1 MQATQAATFWIV
13 LIACIGGVVVL
24 VGLLFEAFAEKKRF
38 RDINSFR
45 RWKTLR
51 VWGEWLVIGGI
62 VVEIVVA
69 GFTAIDEWRTKQ
81 IAIRNDP
88 HKQPIF
94 AFSAYACVV
103 VRPSENR
110 GDLDNTNL
118 PSFGWAENAA
128 LFPYRAINPH
138 HNDDSV
144 SLFWGRASQMAKS
157 GAGASDTASSR
168 SDTVIKSIALY
179 GNEKLLRFDVY
190 FGIDVGN
197 RTVPMENRSFYNPS
211 LTPDDLEAVSLT
223 LPCRGEVVGG
233 IIEMNIDNGL
243 LQRSFQIPKQRTF
256 GNTASCVATN
266 GTFVPLDW
274 SPNTRAS
281 FDRSERIRLKKS
293 ADEAAFAKTGAE
305 LEAKANSDARKDRMI
320 SAEQRELF
328 MSLLTGYP
336 KTPIKV
342 LVNPGDDESI
352 KYAQR
357 IRRLLDDAGYGG
369 TNANLV
375 TNSFWIYGGTNFV
388 RWEPT
393 PHTLIFAACP
403 EKQFGWFLPVH
414 TPFDSIK
421 PVISSGLTN
430 DPAAYALGCLECVR
444 WAFSGIGLTGFY
456 ISNTNTLNYGE
467 AGIIVPPRGKQS
479 QP

>member
-1 MQATQAATFWIV
+1 MQTSTFWIV

-24 VGLLFEAFAEKKRF
+24 VGLLFEAFAVKKWF
-38 RDINSFR
+38 RDIRSFR
-45 RWKTLR
+45 RWQTLR

-62 VVEIVVA
+62 VIEIIVA
-69 GFTAIDEWRTKQ
+69 GFTAIDEWGIKQ

-103 VRPSENR
+103 VRPSENS

-128 LFPYRAINPH
+128 LFPYRAIGPH
-138 HNDDSV
+138 YNDDSV
-144 SLFWGRASQMAKS
+144 SLFFGRASQMAKS
-157 GAGASDTASSR
+157 GAGASDTGSSR

-179 GNEKLLRFDVY
+179 GSEKLLRFDVY
-190 FGIDVGN
+190 FGIEAGN
-197 RTVPMENRSFYNPS
+197 KTVPTANRSFYNPS
-211 LTPDDLEAVSLT
+211 LTPDDLKAVSFM

-243 LQRSFQIPKQRTF
+243 VQRSFQIPKQRAF
-256 GNTASCVATN
+256 GNTASSVATN
-266 GTFVPLDW
+266 GTFIPLDW
-274 SPNTRAS
+274 SPEIRAD
-281 FDRSERIRLKKS
+281 FDRSERIRLKKG
-293 ADEAAFAKTGAE
+293 ADEADFAKTGAE
-305 LEAKANSDARKDRMI
+305 LEAKANSDAKKDRII
-320 SAEQRELF
+320 SGEQRGLF
-328 MSLLTGYP
+328 MSLVAGYP
-336 KTPIKV
+336 RTPIKV
-342 LVNPGDDESI
+342 FVNAGDAESI
-352 KYAQR
+352 RYAQR
-357 IRRLLDDAGYGG
+357 IRLLLDDAGYSG
-369 TNANLV
+369 TNSNV
-375 TNSFWIYGGTNFV
+375 ITNDGWIYFGTNFV

-403 EKQFGWFLPVH
+403 EQQFGWFLPVH

-430 DPAAYALGCLECVR
+430 DPAAYALGSLECVR

-456 ISNTNTLNYGE
+456 ISNTNILNYGE
-467 AGIIVPPRGKQS
+467 TGIIVPPRGK
-479 QP
+479 